1 MKGGLARRC
10 EHARSWRMPRSQT
23 NFVCQSCGS
32 VYGRW
37 QGRCDDCGAWNTI
50 EPETDP
56 LAGPSGGRKT
66 KAKGLPLESLAGEAA
81 PPPRF
86 RTGAEEFDRAL
97 GGGLVPGSALL
108 VGGDPGVGKSTLLL
122 QTSSAVAQAGRKT
135 LYISGEE
142 ALDQIRLR
150 AARLG
155 VERAPV
161 ELAIGTALKDVMQ
174 TVKAAKPDVLVIDSI
189 QTMWSDDL
197 PSAPG
202 TVAQVR
208 ACASELTRFAKNA
221 GCTVILVGHVTKEGQ
236 IAGPRVV
243 EHLVDVVLY
252 FETEP
257 GRSFRLIRAVKNRY
271 GPANEIGVFE
281 MAGSGLREVPN
292 PSALFLGE
300 AGEDVPGT
308 VVFAGTEGTRP
319 LLCEFQALVLP
330 SQLAQPRRAVVG
342 WDSGRLSQLLAVLS
356 ARSGIDFGRDDVFL
370 SVAGGLKVTDPA
382 ADLAAALALISAKE
396 GQAVPPGTAAFGEI
410 GLSGSIRRAAQAPLR
425 IGEAA
430 KLGFIRCVGPADI
443 DSDQIKTAPLDALKD
458 AVSWLANAG

>member
-1 MKGGLARRC
+1 MAR
-10 EHARSWRMPRSQT
+10 AQQS
-23 NFVCQSCGS
+23 FVCQSCGS

-56 LAGPSGGRKT
+56 LAAPSKGKKT
-66 KAKGLPLESLAGEAA
+66 KARGLELESLAGEAA

-122 QTSSAVAQAGRKT
+122 QTSAAIARSGKRT

-155 VERAPV
+155 VDKAPV
-161 ELAIGTALKDVMQ
+161 ELAIGTALKDVVQ
-174 TVKAAKPDVLVIDSI
+174 TVKAAKPDVLIIDSI
-189 QTMWSDDL
+189 QTLWSDDL

-208 ACASELTRFAKNA
+208 ACASELTRYAKNA

-281 MAGSGLREVPN
+281 MAGSGLKEVSN
-292 PSALFLGE
+292 PSSLFLGE
-300 AGEDVPGT
+300 GDEDVPGT

-342 WDSGRLSQLLAVLS
+342 WDNGRLSQLLAVLS

-382 ADLAAALALISAKE
+382 ADLAAALALISAKD
-396 GQAVPPGTAAFGEI
+396 GQAVPQGTAAFGEI
-410 GLSGSIRRAAQAPLR
+410 GLSGSIRRASQAPLR
-425 IGEAA
+425 LGEAA
-430 KLGFIRCVGPADI
+430 KLGFVRCVGPHDI
-443 DSDQIKTAPLDALKD
+443 ESDAIATVPRASIKDTAA
-458 AVSWLANAG
+458 WLANA

>member
-1 MKGGLARRC
+1 M
-10 EHARSWRMPRSQT
+10 ARSST
-23 NFVCQSCGS
+23 TFVCQSCGT

-50 EPETDP
+50 EPEQDA
-56 LAGPSGGRKT
+56 LAAPSSGKKV
-66 KAKGLPLESLAGEAA
+66 KAKGLEIESLTGETA

-86 RTGAEEFDRAL
+86 ATGASEFDRAL

-122 QTSSAVAQAGRKT
+122 QTGAAIAASGKRT

-142 ALDQIRLR
+142 ALAQIRMR
-150 AARLG
+150 AERLG
-155 VERAPV
+155 VAGAPMQ
-161 ELAIGTALKDVMQ
+161 LAIGTGLKDILQ
-174 TVKAAKPDVLVIDSI
+174 TVKAAKPEVLIIDSV
-189 QTMWSDDL
+189 QTLWSDDI

-202 TVAQVR
+202 TVTQVR
-208 ACASELTRFAKNA
+208 ACASELTRYAKNA
-221 GCTVILVGHVTKEGQ
+221 NCTVVLVGHVTKEGQ

-281 MAGSGLREVPN
+281 MAGSGLKEVPN
-292 PSALFLGE
+292 PSELFLGDAE
-300 AGEDVPGT
+300 EDAPGT
-308 VVFAGTEGTRP
+308 AVFAGTEGTRP
-319 LLCEFQALVLP
+319 VLCEFQALVLP

-356 ARSGIDFGRDDVFL
+356 ARSGIEFGRDDVFL

-396 GQAVPPGTAAFGEI
+396 GTPVPTGTAAFGEI
-410 GLSGSIRRAAQAPLR
+410 GLSGTVRRAAQAQLR

-430 KLGFIRCVGPADI
+430 KLGFHRILGPSDI
-443 DSDQIKTAPLDALKD
+443 ESDALPCVQVAAIRD
-458 AVSWLANAG
+458 AAAWLTGT

>member
-1 MKGGLARRC
+1 
-10 EHARSWRMPRSQT
+10 MPKNAPS
-23 NFVCQSCGS
+23 FACQACGS
-32 VYGRW
+32 VYARW
-37 QGRCDDCGAWNTI
+37 QGRCDDCGEWNTV
-50 EPETDP
+50 EPEQDA
-56 LAGPSGGRKT
+56 LAAPGSGKKG
-66 KAKGLPLESLAGEAA
+66 KARGLPLESLAGESA

-86 RTGAEEFDRAL
+86 NTGAQEFDRAL

-122 QTSSAVAQAGRKT
+122 QTGAAIARSGKKT
-135 LYISGEE
+135 VYISGEE

-150 AARLG
+150 AERLG
-155 VERAPV
+155 VAKAPMQ
-161 ELAIGTALKDVMQ
+161 LAIGTALKDVMQ
-174 TVKAAKPDVLVIDSI
+174 TVKAAKPDVLIIDSI
-189 QTMWSDDL
+189 QTLWSDDI

-202 TVAQVR
+202 TVTQVR

-281 MAGSGLREVPN
+281 MRGEGLAEVSN
-292 PSALFLGE
+292 PSALFLGD
-300 AGEDVPGT
+300 ADEDTPGT
-308 VVFAGTEGTRP
+308 AVFAGTEGSRP

-356 ARSGIDFGRDDVFL
+356 ARSGVDFGRDDVFL
-370 SVAGGLKVTDPA
+370 SVAGGLRITDPA

-396 GQAVPPGTAAFGEI
+396 GIALPQGTTAFGEI
-410 GLSGSIRRAAQAPLR
+410 GLSGRIRRAAQGPLR
-425 IGEAA
+425 LGESA
-430 KLGFIRCVGPADI
+430 KLGFVRTAGPADI
-443 DSDQIKTAPLDALKD
+443 ESDAIKCIPLDSLRAAAD
-458 AVSWLANAG
+458 WLTGT

>member
-1 MKGGLARRC
+1 
-10 EHARSWRMPRSQT
+10 MPRNQQ

-37 QGRCDDCGAWNTI
+37 QGRCDDCGSWNTI
-50 EPETDP
+50 EPEQDA
-56 LAGPSGGRKT
+56 LAAPSSGKKS
-66 KAKGLPLESLAGEAA
+66 KARGLPIEGLTGHAA

-86 RTGAEEFDRAL
+86 GTGASEFDRAL

-122 QTSSAVAQAGRKT
+122 QTAAAAAKDGKRT

-155 VERAPV
+155 LEDAPLQ
-161 ELAIGTALKDVMQ
+161 LAVGTALKDILQ
-174 TVKAAKPDVLVIDSI
+174 TVKANKPEFLIIDSI
-189 QTMWSDDL
+189 QTLWSDDI

-208 ACASELTRFAKNA
+208 ACASELTRYAKNA
-221 GCTVILVGHVTKEGQ
+221 GCTVVLVGHVTKEGQ

-252 FETEP
+252 FEAEN

-281 MAGSGLREVPN
+281 MQGGGLKEVLN

-300 AGEDVPGT
+300 GDEDTPGT
-308 VVFAGTEGTRP
+308 AVFAGTEGSRP
-319 LLCEFQALVLP
+319 LLCEFQALVIP
-330 SQLAQPRRAVVG
+330 SQLAQPRRTVVG
-342 WDSGRLSQLLAVLS
+342 WDNGRLAQLLAVLS
-356 ARSGIDFGRDDVFL
+356 ARSGVEFGRDDVFL
-370 SVAGGLKVTDPA
+370 SVAGGLRITDPA

-396 GQAVPPGTAAFGEI
+396 GTPVPARTTAFGEI
-410 GLSGSIRRAAQAPLR
+410 GLSGKIRPAAQGAMRLA
-425 IGEAA
+425 ESA
-430 KLGFIRCVGPADI
+430 KLGFVRTAGPSGLE
-443 DSDQIKTAPLDALKD
+443 SDTIPYIHLSSLQEAAH
-458 AVSWLANAG
+458 WLTGS